1 MVTHDSGVCCGC
13 RAGGR
18 QGWPGAQV
26 RGEQG
31 GLSCTASVLDYHVLQ
46 GRQQR
51 DRRKLREKRRSTGVV
66 RLGREEESSEGAG
79 TETGEEG
86 GHSQATQPHCRL
98 SETRGSAHSEKKFH
112 NKRYTILSNKYR
124 ILQKLFSTIAKQVIF
139 RLKTKILQW
148 LFFCFHLFCG
158 FICDTI
164 DKRQIS
170 LQSCCAI
177 RNY

>member
-139 RLKTKILQW
+139 RLKTKENDTVKTR
-148 LFFCFHLFCG
+148 LFDH
-158 FICDTI
+158 
-164 DKRQIS
+164 
-170 LQSCCAI
+170 
-177 RNY
+177 